1 MKYSLSDLPS
11 TLSRLMSQSICSSS
25 FVLLE
30 VANLLFE
37 GANERIAFP
46 LLRHRRVITMLR
58 VPQKKPMVAPTN
70 GSHTYSPPEP
80 LNIPILIKIHSVS
93 DSLST
98 LSPYLFYQCL
108 CIGLKTCVPSN
119 RDSAV
124 KFPSE
129 LYHFVYFFVKIIET
143 PAAYCGIFHD
153 FGMRCRP

>member
-1 MKYSLSDLPS
+1 MNFYLGGKLIGGIGGRGKL
-11 TLSRLMSQSICSSS
+11 
-25 FVLLE
+25 LLE
-30 VANLLFE
+30 VATLLF
-37 GANERIAFP
+37 GGI
-46 LLRHRRVITMLR
+46 LRNLYRRYTTIRL
-58 VPQKKPMVAPTN
+58 VPAAKPMNAPIT
-70 GSHTYSPPEP
+70 GSHTYSASRVQMDIPEP
-80 LNIPILIKIHSVS
+80 IKKQSVN

-108 CIGLKTCVPSN
+108 CIGLKTSVPSN